1 MNILFSCAGRR
12 NYLIRFFREA
22 LKGSAK
28 VVAADMSLQAPAMV
42 EADAAEL
49 VPEVYAD
56 DYIDR
61 LLEICRK
68 HDIKAV
74 IPLNDLDL
82 PVLSA
87 ARSRFLERGIV
98 PIVSEPGVI
107 DICFDKWKTVQFLRK
122 IRLQTPKTYK
132 SLDTALNAVE
142 ISELV
147 FPLVVKPRWGSGS
160 IGVEFVEDRKELELA
175 YPLTLSKIQRSILNR
190 ASREDMEHAV
200 LIQEKIN
207 GPEFGLDVVNDLSGQ
222 YVATITKQK
231 LAMRAGETD
240 KAVTVSNAE
249 LTNIGQTLGTAL
261 QHIANLDCDVFEK
274 DGAYYVL
281 ELNPRFGGGYPFSQM
296 AGANIPAAILC
307 WLQQN
312 QPDEQFFH
320 FAVGRAFS
328 KCDTLIE
335 IPQ

>member
-22 LKGSAK
+22 LHGSGK
-28 VVAADMSLQAPAMV
+28 VVAADMSLQAPAMA
-42 EADAAEL
+42 EADVAEL

-61 LLEICRK
+61 LLEICHK
-68 HDIKAV
+68 HDIQAV

-82 PVLSA
+82 PILSA
-87 ARSRFLERGIV
+87 ANSRLLEQGIV

-107 DICFDKWKTVQFLRK
+107 DTCFDKWKTAQFLHT
-122 IRLQTPKTYK
+122 IGLQTPKTFH
-132 SLDTALNAVE
+132 SLDTTLNAIE
-142 ISELV
+142 TGELC

-160 IGVEFVEDRKELELA
+160 IGVEFVDDRKELELA
-175 YPLTLSKIQRSILNR
+175 YPLTLSKIKRSTLYL

-207 GPEFGLDVVNDLSGQ
+207 GPEFGLDVVNDLNGR

-240 KAVTVSNAE
+240 KAAAIFNTE
-249 LTNIGQTLGTAL
+249 LTSIGQTLGTAL

-274 DGAYYVL
+274 DGLYYVL

-296 AGANIPAAILC
+296 AGTNVPAAILC
-307 WLQQN
+307 WLRKC
-312 QPDEQFFH
+312 QPDEQYFH
-320 FAVGRAFS
+320 FEVGRTFS

-335 IPQ
+335 IPR

>member
-22 LKGSAK
+22 LNGSGQ
-28 VVAADMSLQAPAMV
+28 VVAADKCLQAPAMA
-42 EADAAEL
+42 EADVAEL
-49 VPEVYAD
+49 VPEVYSED
-56 DYIDR
+56 FMDR
-61 LLEICRK
+61 LMEICCK
-68 HDIKAV
+68 HDIKVV

-82 PVLSA
+82 PMLSA
-87 ARSRFLERGIV
+87 AKSRFLAQGIV
-98 PIVSEPGVI
+98 PIVSEPSVI
-107 DICFDKWKTVQFLRK
+107 DTCFDKWKTVQFLHGIGLR
-122 IRLQTPKTYK
+122 TPKTFM
-132 SLDTALNAVE
+132 SLDTALDAVE
-142 ISELV
+142 TGELR

-160 IGVEFVEDRKELELA
+160 IGVEFVDDQYELELA
-175 YPLTLSKIQRSILNR
+175 YPLTFSKIKRSILYR
-190 ASREDMEHAV
+190 ASQADMEHAV

-207 GPEFGLDVVNDLSGQ
+207 GTEFGMDVVNDLNGC

-249 LTNIGQTLGTAL
+249 LKNIGQTIGTSL

-274 DGAYYVL
+274 DGRFYVL

-296 AGANIPAAILC
+296 AGVNLPAAILC
-307 WLQQN
+307 WLQN
-312 QPDEQFFH
+312 RTPDSRYFH
-320 FAVGRAFS
+320 FEVGRAFS

-335 IPQ
+335 IQQ